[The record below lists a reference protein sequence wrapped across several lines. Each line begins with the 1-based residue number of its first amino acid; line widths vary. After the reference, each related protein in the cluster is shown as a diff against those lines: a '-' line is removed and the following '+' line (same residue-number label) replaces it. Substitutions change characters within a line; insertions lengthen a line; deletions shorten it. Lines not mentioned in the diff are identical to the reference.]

1 LKEHYQELEDM
12 SFVSANVQTNGRGR
26 NNRIWKSENGN
37 LLFSL
42 LLLNKQLIEKYKE
55 ISILTAYS
63 ITQVLKEY
71 NINSMIKWPNDIYV
85 NDKKICGI
93 LLEAITKEEIECLIV
108 GIGINVNQEYFEGEY
123 LHEPTSLKKELKKD
137 IDLNE
142 FKNKIYTSI
151 ENNLKQLLNNND
163 FYNEISKLDYLKDK
177 EVYALI
183 NEEKK
188 KIKVLGIN
196 KDYSLKII
204 SDNNIQNL
212 ESGEIS
218 FHY

>member
-1 LKEHYQELEDM
+1 M